1 MVDDDGTKNEQ
12 IGVLE
17 TTLAAIMG
25 SKAQNLQADLHQEQ
39 TSKSQGKIFV
49 RADAVK
55 DSNLE
60 YQFSFVWNDAGNI

>member
-39 TSKSQGKIFV
+39 TSKSQGKIIV

-60 YQFSFVWNDAGNI
+60 YQFSFVWNEAGNI